1 MIAFDRDIMMF
12 VAIVVC
18 IAASGYIYRELMKT
32 KEEMKSYRNFTAQV
46 AHKFIRPAPSVA
58 SVTETEPEAE
68 PETPEEPVKE
78 PVTPRKP
85 VRKVKF
91 STEE

>member
-1 MIAFDRDIMMF
+1 MF

-18 IAASGYIYRELMKT
+18 VAASAYIYRELMKT
-32 KEEMKSYRNFTAQV
+32 KEEVKSYRNFTAQV
-46 AHKFIRPAPSVA
+46 AHKFIRPAPSVV
-58 SVTETEPEAE
+58 SVMESEPEVE

-91 STEE
+91 TAEE